1 MLLFPLILMEEQDN
15 VKQKEQNVIKTMYL
29 QNICDTTL
37 LRQIFSKD
45 CLNGDQTRGCPTYNN
60 IKQTSTIKH
69 ELKHLLNM
77 VTNKNVKKHI
87 IHSYATLH
95 ISIY

>member
-1 MLLFPLILMEEQDN
+1 
-15 VKQKEQNVIKTMYL
+15 VKQDEQNVIKTMHL
-29 QNICDTTL
+29 QSICDTNL

-45 CLNGDQTRGCPTYNN
+45 CLNGDQTRELPTYNN

-77 VTNKNVKKHI
+77 VTNKYVMKHI
-87 IHSYATLH
+87 IHSFTTLH